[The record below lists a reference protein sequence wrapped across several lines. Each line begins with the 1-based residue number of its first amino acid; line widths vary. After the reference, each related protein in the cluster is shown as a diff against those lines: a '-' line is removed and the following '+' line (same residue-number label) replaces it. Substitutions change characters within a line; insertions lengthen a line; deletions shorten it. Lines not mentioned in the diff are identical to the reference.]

1 MVGDLKTGARDA
13 RVVQDPFK
21 MGYQAVKTQIDH
33 IRGINVPKR
42 IDLSAR
48 VITKP
53 DLDKP
58 DVKELLF
65 PDLDKYLK

>member
-1 MVGDLKTGARDA
+1 VEDLKIGAIDA
-13 RVVQDPFK
+13 MVVQDPFK
-21 MGYQAVKTQIDH
+21 MGYQAVKTQVDH
-33 IRGINVPKR
+33 LRGITVPKR
-42 IDLSAR
+42 LDLSAR

-53 DLDKP
+53 DLDKA